1 MAGDIRLEK
10 YVQRKVARGK
20 EYFFFRVVRKGKELR
35 RSLPHPFE
43 AEYRAAYNAAHHEAF
58 GTVPGEFESQ
68 KAIARLIRDHKDS
81 ARYARLPKASRLLRD
96 YALDLMAD
104 RWGAFD
110 ADQIRPIHVQAV
122 YDSLSDRPAT
132 ANRRLDDMS
141 AVFSWGRT
149 RGFADDNPCRRI
161 ERVHSE
167 ESYEPWPD
175 DQLEILIGRGK
186 RHLVK
191 VALVALYTGQRRADV
206 IGMCETQI
214 RDGIWTIEQG
224 KTGNPVTVP
233 LHPVV
238 LAIIEEER
246 AARRKAQIVAPAL
259 PLLTNSRGKPWGKG
273 FGASWTKE
281 LIRLKLRPH
290 SVEEIEAGQFRPT
303 FHGLRTTNATVI
315 ANTVARNPELFGGI
329 QRVQAMLGHLS
340 ERMSKHY
347 ARRAEVEHMNRETV
361 LLLPDFG
368 KQFPEIGKHDDGEVA
383 K

>member
-1 MAGDIRLEK
+1 MAGDIRLER
-10 YVQRKVARGK
+10 YVQRKLARGR
-20 EYFFFRVVRKGKELR
+20 EYFFFRVVRDGKETR
-35 RSLPHPFE
+35 KPLPHPFDPG
-43 AEYRAAYNAAHHEAF
+43 YRSAYNAAHREAF
-58 GTVPGEFESQ
+58 GTVPGEFESPR
-68 KAIARLIRDHKDS
+68 AITRLVREHKDS
-81 ARYARLPKASRLLRD
+81 VKYSKLPKASRLLRD
-96 YALDLMAD
+96 YALDLMTE
-104 RWGAFD
+104 RWGEFE

-122 YDSLSDRPAT
+122 YDSLSERPAT

-149 RGFADDNPCRRI
+149 RGFSDENPCRRI
-161 ERVHSE
+161 ERVQSD

-175 DQLEILIGRGK
+175 DQLELLISKGK
-186 RHLVK
+186 RHIVK

-206 IGMCETQI
+206 IGMCENQI
-214 RDGIWTIEQG
+214 RDGIWSIEQG
-224 KTGNPVTVP
+224 KTGNAVTLP

-246 AARRKAQIVAPAL
+246 AARRKAQVVAPAL
-259 PLLTNSRGKPWGKG
+259 PLLTNSRGKPWGLG

-281 LIRLKLRPH
+281 LIRIGLRPKRM
-290 SVEEIEAGQFRPT
+290 EEMEEDAFRPT

-315 ANTVARNPELFGGI
+315 ANTVARNPDLFGGI

-340 ERMSKHY
+340 ERMSRHY

-368 KQFPEIGKHDDGEVA
+368 KHISEIGKHEADEAA

>member
-1 MAGDIRLEK
+1 MAGDIRLER
-10 YVQRKVARGK
+10 YVQRKVARGR
-20 EYFFFRVVRKGKELR
+20 EYFFFRVVRKGVETRKP
-35 RSLPHPFE
+35 LPHPFD

-58 GTVPGEFESQ
+58 GTVPGEFESP
-68 KAIARLIRDHKDS
+68 KAITRLIREHRDS
-81 ARYARLPKASRLLRD
+81 ARYSKLPKSSRLLRD
-96 YALDLMAD
+96 YALDLMSD
-104 RWGAFD
+104 RWGAFE

-122 YDSLSDRPAT
+122 YDSLAERPAT

-149 RGFADDNPCRRI
+149 RGFADENPCRRI
-161 ERVHSE
+161 ERVQSD

-175 DQLEILIGRGK
+175 DKLETLIGKGK
-186 RHLVK
+186 RHIVK

-206 IGMCETQI
+206 IGMSENQI
-214 RDGIWTIEQG
+214 RDGVWSIEQG

-281 LIRLKLRPH
+281 LIRVGLRPKRL
-290 SVEEIEAGQFRPT
+290 EEMEDGQFRPT

-340 ERMSKHY
+340 ERMSRHY

-368 KQFPEIGKHDDGEVA
+368 KHISEIGKHDPDEAA

>member
-1 MAGDIRLEK
+1 MAGDIRHEK
-10 YVQRKVARGK
+10 NVQRKVARSK
-20 EYFFFRVVRKGKELR
+20 EYFFFRLVRKGKELR
-35 RSLPHPFE
+35 RSLPHPFD

-58 GTVPGEFESQ
+58 GTVPGEFESP

-167 ESYEPWPD
+167 ETHEPWPD
-175 DQLEILIGRGK
+175 DRLEILIGRGK
-186 RHLVK
+186 RHIVK
-191 VALVALYTGQRRADV
+191 IALVALYTGQRRADV

-246 AARRKAQIVAPAL
+246 AARRKAQIVAPRPARVDQQPRQTLGERLRRVLDQGADPPQVAAPLCRGNRSRAL
-259 PLLTNSRGKPWGKG
+259 PPDLPRPANDARHSHRQHRCPKPR
-273 FGASWTKE
+273 T
-281 LIRLKLRPH
+281 IRRHPAR
-290 SVEEIEAGQFRPT
+290 SG
-303 FHGLRTTNATVI
+303 NA
-315 ANTVARNPELFGGI
+315 
-329 QRVQAMLGHLS
+329 
-340 ERMSKHY
+340 
-347 ARRAEVEHMNRETV
+347 RAPV
-361 LLLPDFG
+361 
-368 KQFPEIGKHDDGEVA
+368 
-383 K
+383 